1 MYVRPWVLFFNLCL
15 PILTLITLK
24 LFDRCPFSK
33 IITTHFLMLTMYKNY
48 AKQLASIVLFIPHN
62 NLGDINYSIPIL

>member
-1 MYVRPWVLFFNLCL
+1 M
-15 PILTLITLK
+15 PI
-24 LFDRCPFSK
+24 FQDNYNSY
-33 IITTHFLMLTMYKNY
+33 FLMITMYRNY